1 MDTSTPPRRFEE
13 LLDQALFVWS
23 FGHYSE
29 RGYEAAARV
38 LMGASE
44 WSTAA
49 EDAIVRT
56 LVAAE
61 GDWYGWS
68 GAYRLFY
75 EHLMRNWRDTPLT
88 QTLIRSHHFHSYGE
102 DGMQTLSVFRSLK
115 KYGLWTRSSWE
126 KVRRSACWHYAF
138 ARYAGK
144 DFRGYALNEIV
155 AWSKDA
161 DAFPSETELKAAYWV
176 WESELS
182 RGMVHFYVPEG
193 ATLSD
198 YSTEWDSENF
208 LASWPYPKQKRSQDT
223 RYYEDEVRWEKLQ
236 DCEFEEILWERYDHP
251 LLYFDREGDCQAK
264 LAARN
269 PQLRESLLEK
279 FAENRSMRGTL
290 KTYFD
295 LTDTQFQP
303 ERTEDY
309 RRLLKDPG
317 PEYPDYPASSRNRAQ
332 QLVLWWSDHPETKPF
347 LTGQVIGCDPKA
359 KYEQRSFAVECLVWL
374 VMRWPEDA
382 EICLLV
388 RESLDHPFR
397 ELANTAAELL
407 RFCHRNEADY
417 LPLLQERLH
426 RGEVFFREYL
436 MAASPDLEAMR
447 LALKT
452 LASLKDGD
460 RGLLECGASI
470 LVHTYGPRKDLL
482 AGLQEIVRDTPSLFL
497 QKDIAEI
504 LRRWLPFSFVTGL
517 TCIVPEERKKA
528 IGELTFSPENEILVR
543 NIMAHDE
550 SLSVRR
556 GAATWLCSM
565 KPGMMPLAELLPMV
579 KQDDTDGNQL
589 LNHWAGLHPQGAVEL
604 LEFGPGTL
612 FTAPCPRLTLL
623 ISKHYPIVEVG
634 MAYLRSRMAGDATD
648 QERKAIFSALVVE
661 AKQHQDAKEKL
672 LNLASWLEQPWMP
685 HPSTRLYIEAILPLI
700 EPDNQLPWLLS
711 LAGKLPYEEYEWPVF
726 EIIRIIADFP
736 GEEGYQ
742 QVTPQAVA
750 VVEWLTKQLAEL
762 NSPIFNAAYFP
773 LLRFR
778 SRMPSWGQHVV
789 YSRASDEVTR
799 LYRSVF
805 NVKSP

>member
-1 MDTSTPPRRFEE
+1 MDTLTPPRRFEE

-75 EHLMRNWRDTPLT
+75 EHLMRNGRDTPLT
-88 QTLIRSHHFHSYGE
+88 RTLIRSHHFHSYGE
-102 DGMQTLSVFRSLK
+102 DGMQTLSVFRSLQ

-126 KVRRSACWHYAF
+126 MVRRSAWWHYAV

-144 DFRGYALNEIV
+144 DFRGYALDEIV
-155 AWSKDA
+155 AWSIDA

-176 WESELS
+176 WESKL
-182 RGMVHFYVPEG
+182 HFYVPEG

-198 YSTEWDSENF
+198 YSTEWDTENV
-208 LASWPYPKQKRSQDT
+208 LASWPLPKQKRSQDT
-223 RYYEDEVRWEKLQ
+223 RYYEDEIRWEKLQ
-236 DCEFEEILWERYDHP
+236 DLEFEEILWKRHSHP
-251 LLYFDREGDCQAK
+251 LHFSDGGWDCQAK

-269 PQLRESLLEK
+269 PEQRKSLLES
-279 FAENRSMRGTL
+279 FAENRSMRGIL

-295 LTDTQFQP
+295 LTDTRFQP

-309 RRLLKDPG
+309 RRLLKDPE
-317 PEYPDYPASSRNRAQ
+317 PQYPDYPASSRNRAQ
-332 QLVLWWSDHPETKPF
+332 QLVLWWPDHPETKPF
-347 LTGQVIGCDPKA
+347 LTGQVIGCDPNA
-359 KYEQRSFAVECLVWL
+359 KYEQSSFAVECLVWL

-397 ELANTAAELL
+397 ELAETAAELL
-407 RFCHRNEADY
+407 RFCHCDESDY

-426 RGEVFFREYL
+426 RGVVFFREYL

-447 LALKT
+447 HALKT

-460 RGLLECGASI
+460 RGLSECGASI

-482 AGLQEIVRDTPSLFL
+482 AGLQEIARDSPCLFL

-504 LRRWLPFSFVTGL
+504 LRRWLPLSFGAGL
-517 TCIVPEERKKA
+517 TCMVPEERLKA
-528 IGELTFSPENEILVR
+528 IAELTFCPENDILVR

-556 GAATWLCSM
+556 GAAAWLCSV

-579 KQDDTDGNQL
+579 KEDDTGGNQL
-589 LNHWAGLHPQGAVEL
+589 LHHWAGLHPQGADDL
-604 LEFGPGTL
+604 LDFGSSTL
-612 FTAPCPRLTLL
+612 FTAPCPRLTML
-623 ISKHYPIVEVG
+623 ISKHYPLVDVG
-634 MAYLRSRMAGDATD
+634 IAYLRSRMAGDATD
-648 QERKAIFSALVVE
+648 EERNAIFGGFVAEASQHQE
-661 AKQHQDAKEKL
+661 AKEQL
-672 LNLASWLEQPWMP
+672 TSLASWLEEPWMS
-685 HPSTRLYIEAILPLI
+685 HSSTSVYIESILPLI

-711 LAGKLPYEEYEWPVF
+711 LADKLPREGRAAPLC
-726 EIIRIIADFP
+726 RIITVIAVLP
-736 GEEGYQ
+736 GDEGYQ
-742 QVTPQAVA
+742 QVTSQAVA
-750 VVEWLTKQLAEL
+750 IVEWLTKQLQADR
-762 NSPIFNAAYFP
+762 NSAIYLTAYNP
-773 LLRFR
+773 LLILMGSMQNSR
-778 SRMPSWGQHVV
+778 SMHIA
-789 YSRASDEVTR
+789 YSRALDALNLR
-799 LYRSVF
+799 F
-805 NVKSP
+805 K